1 MKKLK
6 VYMALT
12 VLWLSLFLSFCIGII
27 SISSAA
33 DLFEYHDE
41 IPPVITHPSESPE
54 PPKTYLLGNDPVARS
69 KADMELYIEAFYRGD
84 AYTVKQFIRKQI
96 VFWLKPDL
104 RVHIVGNT
112 VYETSVPGMKLI
124 KIRKVEGTLTV
135 WTIRQGVRL
144 EEDEREDTSDYI
156 INRAFDR

>member
-27 SISSAA
+27 SISLAA

-41 IPPVITHPSESPE
+41 IPPVITHPSE

-104 RVHIVGNT
+104 RVYIVGNT
-112 VYETSVPGMKLI
+112 VYETSVPGIKLI
-124 KIRKVEGTLTV
+124 KIRKVGGTLPV

-144 EEDEREDTSDYI
+144 EEDEREDPSDYI
-156 INRAFDR
+156 INRAFER